1 MNFHSAGSQLQCKKF
16 DDPEFT
22 MPQENPNKS
31 HSYAVC
37 GQRDVWPAP
46 AVQSMSINN
55 IPAGAPDI
63 VLLNQ
68 ASMWK
73 PSEFLTYT
81 IVKLKI
87 TSFFLKPVNL
97 RIVYYAGI
105 ITEHLQGDWATK
117 DTLNSFLCFL

>member
-1 MNFHSAGSQLQCKKF
+1 MNFHSAGSQLRCKKF

-63 VLLNQ
+63 V
-68 ASMWK
+68 
-73 PSEFLTYT
+73 
-81 IVKLKI
+81 VKN
-87 TSFFLKPVNL
+87 FLKCLMNFNFNVF
-97 RIVYYAGI
+97 I
-105 ITEHLQGDWATK
+105 IYF
-117 DTLNSFLCFL
+117 LNFDEFISLFLPN